1 MIGVAAPLLL
11 LLLFWL
17 LSVLSGKSILGVRM
31 WYYDRLVVGRKEV
44 RRGVWLT
51 VRGSGSALE
60 SLGWERLCWVVGE

>member
-31 WYYDRLVVGRKEV
+31 WYYDRLVVGR
-44 RRGVWLT
+44 RGVWLT